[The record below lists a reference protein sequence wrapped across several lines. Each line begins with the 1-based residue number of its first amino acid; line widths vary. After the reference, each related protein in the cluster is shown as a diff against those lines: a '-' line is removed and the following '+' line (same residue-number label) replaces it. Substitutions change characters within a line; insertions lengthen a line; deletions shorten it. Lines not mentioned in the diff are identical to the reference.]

1 MTLRSEY
8 KQIANAQKAHECVLF
23 AKTRYLVCLCVV
35 LASSITIAQTNPVP
49 VINQPLVPE
58 AASPGGA
65 RFVLT
70 VNGTGFVSSSVVK
83 WNGRRLATHFASSS
97 RLTAIVP
104 SAAIARAG
112 TASVTVV
119 NPGPGGG
126 TSNVDFFQTTTPS
139 AAVKFKSSNRDDR
152 ENIPGV
158 ITADL
163 NADGKLDLVGVLSS
177 GVIANRIGIWLG
189 NGDGTFRPESTYPT
203 ANNPVNSPVI
213 GDFNGDGAL
222 DIAVACYGV
231 VSVLLGNG
239 DGTFQPHHDFP
250 IDVFTTTGFVANG
263 IAAADLN
270 GDGKLDLVVGYQAP
284 ASNAVSVLLGNGDGT
299 FQPPADYS
307 TGNEPN
313 AIAVTD
319 LNHDGKLDIVA
330 GNFGV
335 FGGNTVSVLL
345 GNGDGTFQP
354 QVDYTTANGPLSLM
368 AADFNGDG
376 NTDLAVVCPCGDGST
391 CSSIG
396 VVSILLGNGDGT
408 FRSRVD
414 YTVNPPDGFPY
425 TVVLGDY
432 NGDGNLDLLVAILN
446 TGQVALLL
454 GNGDGTFDPG
464 MLYGPTGVG
473 VVGVA
478 TGDFNGDGALDAVIG
493 TGAGVRTFI
502 QASTASGLHHPDVA
516 VSDSMSHRQ

>member
-1 MTLRSEY
+1 MTLESARTPS
-8 KQIANAQKAHECVLF
+8 ANFRQTLHWTLSLEHFAQ
-23 AKTRYLVCLCVV
+23 TRYFVWFCII
-35 LASSITIAQTNPVP
+35 LASTITHAQTNPVP
-49 VINQPLVPE
+49 VINQPLVP
-58 AASPGGA
+58 AATSPGSPSFA
-65 RFVLT
+65 LR
-70 VNGTGFVSSSVVK
+70 VNGTGFVPSSIVN
-83 WNGRRLATHFASSS
+83 WNGRPLATKFLSSS
-97 RLTAIVP
+97 ELNAIVP
-104 SAAIARAG
+104 AAAITRAE

-126 TSNVDFFQTTTPS
+126 NSSVDFFQVTTPS
-139 AAVKFKSSNRDDR
+139 AAVTFKSSNRDSR

-158 ITADL
+158 VAADL
-163 NADGKLDLVGVLSS
+163 NADGRLDLVGVLST
-177 GVIANRIGIWLG
+177 GVLANRIGVWLG
-189 NGDGTFRPESTYPT
+189 NGDGTFHPEATYPT
-203 ANNPVNSPVI
+203 ATNPVSSPVI
-213 GDFNGDGAL
+213 GDFNGDGTL

-263 IAAADLN
+263 MATADFN
-270 GDGKLDLVVGYQAP
+270 ADGKLDLVVGYQAV

-299 FQPPADYS
+299 FQPPVDYS
-307 TGNEPN
+307 TENEPN
-313 AIAVTD
+313 AIGVAD

-345 GNGDGTFQP
+345 GNGDGTFRP
-354 QVDYTTANGPLSLM
+354 KVDYTTANGPLSLVV
-368 AADFNGDG
+368 ADFNGDG
-376 NTDLAVVCPCGDGST
+376 NTDLAVVCPCGDVPT

-408 FRSRVD
+408 FRRRVD

-425 TVVLGDY
+425 TVTLGDY
-432 NGDGNLDLLVAILN
+432 NGDGKLDLLVAILN

-454 GNGDGTFDPG
+454 GNGDGTFNPG
-464 MLYGPTGVG
+464 TLYGPTGVG

-478 TGDFNGDGALDAVIG
+478 TGDFNGDGALDSAIG

-502 QASTASGLHHPDVA
+502 QTSTAFGLH
-516 VSDSMSHRQ
+516 RR